1 MAVENVGSSDRRIGG
16 GAPWGFG
23 RRGSLLLVVLT
34 LLGSLASGH
43 LLGATAVARVSARV
57 LGHADTEVA
66 SGAVTVTKVSNLD
79 SSRIEPSRTGAATV
93 GLSTFRV
100 GGGHH
105 AVYAVA
111 LPETVTVKSGDS
123 EIRVSGF
130 RANGTTG
137 RLSSDGT
144 AVIAVEASVA
154 VPAGQSS
161 GSYAGSYAV
170 TIAYD

>member
-16 GAPWGFG
+16 AAPWGFG
-23 RRGSLLLVVLT
+23 RRCSLLLVVLT
-34 LLGSLASGH
+34 LLGSFVSGQ
-43 LLGATAVARVSARV
+43 LLGATAVARVSAHV
-57 LGHADTEVA
+57 LGHADADVA
-66 SGAVTVTKVSNLD
+66 SGAVTVTKVSDLD
-79 SSRIEPSRTGAATV
+79 SSRIEPSRNGAATM

-100 GGGHH
+100 GGGHD
-105 AVYAVA
+105 AVYTVA
-111 LPETVTVKSGDS
+111 LPEAVTVKSGDS
-123 EIRVSGF
+123 EIRVSRF

-137 RLSSDGT
+137 RLAADGT

-154 VPAGQSS
+154 VPASQSS